1 MENML
6 ARLFSALCLCA
17 GIHASEKPNIVIF
30 LVDDL
35 GIGDIGAFGNDTL
48 RTPHVDSICE
58 NGVKLDHDLAAASLC
73 TPSRTALMTSR
84 YAIRSGMTSVIISLM
99 SPQGIPA
106 SEHTLPQMLQE
117 QGYATALIG
126 KWHLGWNRQL
136 FDQYYNPLKRG
147 FDYYFGLPYTLIKDF
162 GGSSEIMVDFGF
174 VGKLYKV
181 LGICLITSMVVSRLI
196 NNKLGITMALMTLI
210 VMGNYIF
217 TLKTF
222 GIWNSALV
230 RNDRI
235 VEMPLNLTSITQ
247 RLIGEGQNFIKSQH
261 AAEKPI
267 FLFMSWL
274 HVHSYVHPQP
284 PFKGASQHGP
294 YGDAVEETDW
304 AVGQIMDTLREL
316 QMLDNTLFYFS
327 SDHGGDKLEHDEEGR
342 LVGGW
347 NGLFRGSK
355 GDGSHEGGIR
365 VPTCVQ
371 WSAKLPRRKLVS
383 EPTSQMDL
391 MPTLASIVGGRM
403 STDRS
408 IDGKDILPL
417 LTGEAT
423 RTPHDFLFHYTRNKI
438 SAIRYMPEENG
449 TVYKLHYLWPQW
461 QPGTDTWASLGD
473 QVFAIYIPLSK
484 PLLFDV
490 AKDPREEKPLDTSI
504 EPYSSV
510 VKSIEEAKR
519 SHEKSLTDAPRG
531 YVPNLH
537 EYTNPL
543 RSTFVEYAWQMVT
556 DAMK

>member
-1 MENML
+1 MIWFL
-6 ARLFSALCLCA
+6 SQLCALCLCV
-17 GIHASEKPNIVIF
+17 GIQASEKPNIVIF

-73 TPSRTALMTSR
+73 TPSRAALMTSR
-84 YAIRSGMTSVIISLM
+84 YAIRSGMESVILSLM
-99 SPQGIPA
+99 SPQGLPA
-106 SEHTLPQMLQE
+106 SEYTLPQMLQE

-136 FDQYYNPLKRG
+136 MDHYYSPLKRG
-147 FDYYFGLPYTLIKDF
+147 FDFFFGLPYTLMKDV
-162 GGSSEIMVDFGF
+162 GGKQEVFEEIGVL
-174 VGKLYKV
+174 GKLYKL
-181 LGICLITSMVVSRLI
+181 LGICLVTSLIVSRLI
-196 NNKLGITMALMTLI
+196 NKKIGVTMALI
-210 VMGNYIF
+210 VLVLAGNYIF
-217 TLKTF
+217 NLKTF
-222 GIWNSALV
+222 GIWNSLLV

-235 VEMPLNLTSITQ
+235 VEMHLNLTSITQ
-247 RLIGEGQNFIKSQH
+247 RLIGEGQSFIKSQH
-261 AAEKPI
+261 TAEKPV

-274 HVHSYVHPQP
+274 HVHSHMHPQP

-304 AVGQIMDTLREL
+304 AVGQIMDTLKEL

-327 SDHGGDKLEHDEEGR
+327 SDHGGDKLEHDEEER

-355 GDGSHEGGIR
+355 GDGSQEGGIR

-371 WSAKLPRRKLVS
+371 WPAKLPRRTLVS

-403 STDRS
+403 PTDRY

-417 LTGEAT
+417 LTGDEL
-423 RTPHDFLFHYTRNKI
+423 RTPHEFLFHYTGQRV
-438 SAIRYMPEENG
+438 SAIRYMPEESRV
-449 TVYKLHYLWPQW
+449 VYKLHYIWPQW
-461 QPGTDTWASLGD
+461 EPGTDTWASFRD
-473 QVFAIYIPLSK
+473 QIFATNTPLPK

-490 AKDPREEKPLDTSI
+490 ARDPREESPLDTSI
-504 EPYSSV
+504 EPYSSIM
-510 VKSIEEAKR
+510 KYIEEAKLK
-519 SHEKSLTDAPRG
+519 HKQSLIGLRPG
-531 YVPNLH
+531 YKG
-537 EYTNPL
+537 NPL
-543 RSTFVEYAWQMVT
+543 EFLNSHRSTFVEYAVQKLS
-556 DAMK
+556 DYF